1 MNRLQNLDNIKF
13 LAAFLVI
20 CIHVNFQE
28 GGIIIKSIARIAV
41 PLFILISGYFFPIL
55 SKENKSFKFLK
66 KIIIL
71 TISANIFY
79 FLTNILIFNI
89 NLSPMNWDAIYKS
102 IIFNESF
109 PNTAIHLWYLNAIIY
124 TISFAIICSKYLP
137 NLFFLIPILLAVG
150 YIISSI
156 TTNNLFYR
164 NFIFLAIPYFMTGSY
179 LQYNKEKISVFIKKI
194 SKNKLLVLFIIEIIL
209 LGVEIFIYQQ
219 LKLPVYRDHYFMTL
233 PMALTIFVG
242 VIFILPENNIK
253 FITYIGQKYSS
264 GIYIFHVFTMNIL
277 ANLTLKFFDIR
288 FDNLYYINVFII
300 FIATIILLY
309 LYHLL
314 KKFIT
319 FLVKTKAT
327 T

>member
-55 SKENKSFKFLK
+55 SKENKSSKFLK

-79 FLTNILIFNI
+79 FLTNILIFNTHP
-89 NLSPMNWDAIYKS
+89 SPMNWDAIYKS

-109 PNTAIHLWYLNAIIY
+109 PFTAIHLWYLNAIIY
-124 TISFAIICSKYLP
+124 TVIFAIICTKHLHK
-137 NLFFLIPILLAVG
+137 LFFLIPILFTLG

-164 NFIFLAIPYFMTGSY
+164 NFIFLVLPYFMTGSY
-179 LQYNKEKISVFIKKI
+179 LQYNKEKISTFMRKI
-194 SKNKLLVLFIIEIIL
+194 SKNKLIVLFFIETIL
-209 LGVEIFIYQQ
+209 LGVEIFSYQQ
-219 LKLPVYRDHYFMTL
+219 LKFPVYRDYYFMTL

-242 VIFILPENNIK
+242 ATFIFPNKNIK
-253 FITYIGQKYSS
+253 FVTYIGQKYSS
-264 GIYIFHVFTMNIL
+264 GIYILHIFTMNIL
-277 ANLTLKFFDIR
+277 TNLTLNFFDIR
-288 FDNLYYINVFII
+288 FDKLYYINTFII

-309 LYHLL
+309 LYYTL
-314 KKFIT
+314 KRLIVIT
-319 FLVKTKAT
+319 IDKITH
-327 T
+327 